1 MPERIRVLLADDSY
15 QLRQSVKAMLQL
27 ESGFTV
33 VGEAENGRQAVA
45 LALEL
50 HPDVVLMDINMP
62 ELDGIAATAAIMQQ
76 HPTNIVIIS
85 VQGEQ
90 DYLRRAMKAGARDYL
105 LKPFTLDELVNAL
118 RSAVSG
124 PAFAVA
130 PGQGGPAAAV
140 GGLPV
145 HQGKI
150 ITLFSTKGGVGK
162 TTIAGNLA
170 VALALETK
178 AKVAA
183 VDLDLEFGSL
193 STLLGLRPQG
203 TILDLCRVDGPL
215 QPAQVTR
222 VMVEPAGLGI
232 KVLAAPPL
240 PHLAAEVDGDGRR
253 EPNRG
258 YVAEILDALR
268 SEFDYIICDTASNF
282 RETNLVAFDKS
293 DIVLL
298 VTSPEIP
305 ALSNTAKGLD
315 ILLDRL
321 EYSQSKVQIV
331 LNRSDAA
338 VGLTLQAISDALKC
352 TITYQVPSDGQTAT
366 WAANAG
372 QPFVLRR
379 SRSLLSEAM
388 RVMAVGIASGK
399 PALASKAAR
408 LTATA
413 RPRRKLMGLFSL
425 R

>member
-27 ESGFTV
+27 EQGFTV

-45 LALEL
+45 LALDL

-62 ELDGIAATAAIMQQ
+62 ELDGIAATAAIQQ
-76 HPTNIVIIS
+76 QYPCSIVIIS

-105 LKPFTLDELVNAL
+105 LKPFTLEELVTAL
-118 RSAVSG
+118 RGAVSG
-124 PAFAVA
+124 PSFAVA
-130 PGQGGPAAAV
+130 APA
-140 GGLPV
+140 PPPPS

-170 VALALETK
+170 VALAMQTK

-193 STLLGLRPQG
+193 STLLGLRPQAS
-203 TILDLCRVDGPL
+203 ILDLCRVDGHL
-215 QPAQVTR
+215 QPAQVVR

-232 KVLAAPPL
+232 RVLAAPPL

-253 EPNRG
+253 EPGRS
-258 YVAEILDALR
+258 YVAEVLDALK
-268 SEFDYIICDTASNF
+268 SEFDYILCDTASNF

-293 DIVLL
+293 DVLLL

-331 LNRSDAA
+331 LNRADAA
-338 VGLTLQAISDALKC
+338 VGLTLQSISDALKC
-352 TITYQVPSDGQTAT
+352 TISYMVPSDGQTAT

-379 SRSLLSEAM
+379 SRSPLAEAM
-388 RVMAVGIASGK
+388 RVMSAGIASGK
-399 PALASKAAR
+399 PALATKPVHVN
-408 LTATA
+408 TTPKE
-413 RPRRKLMGLFSL
+413 RPRKLMGIFSL
-425 R
+425 H

>member
-1 MPERIRVLLADDSY
+1 MPGRIRVLLADDSY

-27 ESGFTV
+27 EQGFTV
-33 VGEAENGRQAVA
+33 VGEAENGRQAVE
-45 LALEL
+45 LAVDLR
-50 HPDVVLMDINMP
+50 PDVVLMDINMP
-62 ELDGIAATAAIMQQ
+62 DLDGIAATAAIMQN
-76 HPTNIVIIS
+76 HPTNIIMIS

-105 LKPFTLDELVNAL
+105 LKPFTLEELITAL

-124 PAFAVA
+124 PAFAVSVA
-130 PGQGGPAAAV
+130 PPPPPA
-140 GGLPV
+140 

-170 VALALETK
+170 VALAIQTK

-193 STLLGLRPQG
+193 ATLLGLRPQG
-203 TILDLCRVDGPL
+203 TILDLCRVDGSL

-222 VMVEPAGLGI
+222 VLVEPAGLGI
-232 KVLAAPPL
+232 KVLAGPPL

-253 EPNRG
+253 EPGRS

-268 SEFDYIICDTASNF
+268 CEFDYIICDTASNF
-282 RETNLVAFDKS
+282 RETNLVVFDKS
-293 DIVLL
+293 DLLLL

-321 EYSQSKVQIV
+321 EYSQEKVQIV
-331 LNRSDAA
+331 LNRADAA
-338 VGLTLQAISDALKC
+338 VGLTLQSISDALNC
-352 TITYQVPSDGQTAT
+352 TLGYMVPSDGATAT

-379 SRSLLSEAM
+379 SRSPLAEAM
-388 RVMAVGIASGK
+388 GVMAAGIANGRPGVS
-399 PALASKAAR
+399 PKAAMR
-408 LTATA
+408 MVPAA
-413 RPRRKLMGLFSL
+413 KPRRKLMGLFSFH
-425 R
+425 